1 VDALI
6 EEAVKVARAKVAGN
20 DLDVAPD
27 LTGVPEPI

>member
-1 VDALI
+1 
-6 EEAVKVARAKVAGN
+6 VARAKVAGN